1 MYVLGKI
8 DMTPASQS
16 DVQVIDIAFRG
27 DYILGRIADT
37 IGTLT
42 DIQKTNSERCEAQI
56 TAMSER
62 CKKCQG
68 RCGER
73 RKMNPDLI
81 ELALPLIFPGYVLG
95 CTVTEVIVST
105 ASKALNKF
113 GKNSVKYLEK
123 VGKIAENLGKSIM
136 KDGDKILKLT
146 GTNLEAIGKKL
157 EDTSKEL
164 LKVNADGVKHAS
176 KQIIDRL
183 KDTIKGVQRV
193 TKPLLKGSVKLLK
206 DIGKSAGKAVIDIGK
221 SAGKVVTDI
230 GKSAGKVVT
239 DIGKGIG
246 QAGRR
251 ISTFVRNVYR
261 HRIKLSLPPRVRASL
276 PPRVRVSRPRVRV
289 SRSRVRVI
297 VSRISFGRFSGWG
310 KKRDSSGCGCFACD
324 PFDDGVSTTEMIESV
339 CGLSYLPLQEQTIKE
354 LNSLLEMH
362 NFTMENQILKG
373 IDMDFSSLTLTSN
386 GYYLNNTI
394 MTLLTPKSNE
404 ILIKMEKGMPLPGMK
419 PLNVEDIVNAEA
431 AKVYDAL
438 I

>member
-8 DMTPASQS
+8 VMTPASQS

-239 DIGKGIG
+239 DIGKSAGKVVTDIGKGIG

-261 HRIKLSLPPRVRASL
+261 HRIRLSL
-276 PPRVRVSRPRVRV
+276 PPRVRVSRP
-289 SRSRVRVI
+289 RVRVI

-373 IDMDFSSLTLTSN
+373 IDMDFSSLALTSN

-404 ILIKMEKGMPLPGMK
+404 ILLKMEKGMPLPGMK